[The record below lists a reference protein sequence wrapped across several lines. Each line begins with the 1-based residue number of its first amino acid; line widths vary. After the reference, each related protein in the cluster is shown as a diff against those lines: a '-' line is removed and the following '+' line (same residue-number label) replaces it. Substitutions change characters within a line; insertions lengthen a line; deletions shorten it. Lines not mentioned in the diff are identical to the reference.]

1 MFYWSNCG
9 CPEKYATGDFDS
21 DKMRSQIDEA
31 GEEKKRQDG
40 SKFNFQ
46 RKEDKD
52 NFRRSGLKGKEP
64 GRSSKKTLSKVFF
77 RPDHYLEPGME
88 T

>member
-31 GEEKKRQDG
+31 GEEKKR
-40 SKFNFQ
+40 
-46 RKEDKD
+46 KD
-52 NFRRSGLKGKEP
+52 NMVQNSIFRGKKIKTIFGGP
-64 GRSSKKTLSKVFF
+64 G
-77 RPDHYLEPGME
+77 
-88 T
+88 

>member
-46 RKEDKD
+46 RKGKDK
-52 NFRRSGLKGKEP
+52 NNTKFGGIISIVLRII
-64 GRSSKKTLSKVFF
+64 FF
-77 RPDHYLEPGME
+77 SFIHLFIQ
-88 T
+88 